1 MTDDQIL
8 EAAKAI
14 NTKRKLSEYHKE
26 LYGKVV
32 RVLKD
37 TDPDAAHKPLR
48 IREQSSLTI
57 QTIQVANDHCSS
69 VEFRLN
75 ADLSKELLNSL
86 EYLLSNKDYH
96 YGN

>member
-1 MTDDQIL
+1 MNDDQIL

-32 RVLKD
+32 RVIKD
-37 TDPDAAHKPLR
+37 TDPDLSLKPLR

-57 QTIQVANDHCSS
+57 KTFQVTDGYYAS
-69 VEFRLN
+69 VELRLDSDLAKYMLESLEN
-75 ADLSKELLNSL
+75 ILSK
-86 EYLLSNKDYH
+86 KD
-96 YGN
+96 